1 MSGGCAPSRG
11 PAARPPG
18 ARRVAA
24 WVHGAEAK
32 AHGVAAKAR
41 RVRRLERRPNVERK
55 VLAAYDEVEGGCDA
69 REGGGDREAGRET
82 EDVAPCHPLRL
93 VEAVLRLVVAES
105 KQVVSVEAG
114 DGEAEDERRLRV
126 EAAQLVVVLLEVALV
141 DHVGLVL
148 VLRSDLGLHGAEHA
162 SKTRRDGKSNRLTQS
177 EVSRPVLR
185 ARVSGSNEAL
195 RSKVIEKK
203 CVSSP
208 RSVLLLVHAVLT

>member
-24 WVHGAEAK
+24 WVHRAEAK

-162 SKTRRDGKSNRLTQS
+162 SKTRRDGKSRK
-177 EVSRPVLR
+177 R
-185 ARVSGSNEAL
+185 
-195 RSKVIEKK
+195 K
-203 CVSSP
+203 CVT
-208 RSVLLLVHAVLT
+208 LLLVHAVLT